1 MPDIFHAIR
10 LKENGNLR
18 KLASHIDEQL
28 AEITKDDMVSYA
40 VYYGEFQYQT
50 AMLSTSPKAL
60 IFQGY
65 RALFFVKI
73 SVFFLKRLDKSLQ
86 K

>member
-10 LKENGNLR
+10 LKRNGNLR

-40 VYYGEFQYQT
+40 VYYG
-50 AMLSTSPKAL
+50 
-60 IFQGY
+60 
-65 RALFFVKI
+65 I
-73 SVFFLKRLDKSLQ
+73 SVSGGNVSQLKAPKP
-86 K
+86 

>member
-40 VYYGEFQYQT
+40 VYYNSNTKNPTNIPIAAIHE
-50 AMLSTSPKAL
+50 
-60 IFQGY
+60 
-65 RALFFVKI
+65 
-73 SVFFLKRLDKSLQ
+73 
-86 K
+86 